1 MDESEFKKLSVKQ
14 LGDYLQNNGVSKE
27 AIATLV
33 ENNVSGLALLLVDKS
48 ELKELLKTIGDRAI
62 VRNLLLSL
70 KKVSY
75 SGNKIKCV
83 VTTSCVLFSYL
94 YINF

>member
-1 MDESEFKKLSVKQ
+1 MDESKFQKLSVKQ

-33 ENNVSGLALLLVDKS
+33 ENNVSGLALLVDKS
-48 ELKELLKTIGDRAI
+48 ELKKLLKTIGDRAI

-70 KKVSY
+70 KK
-75 SGNKIKCV
+75 
-83 VTTSCVLFSYL
+83 
-94 YINF
+94 